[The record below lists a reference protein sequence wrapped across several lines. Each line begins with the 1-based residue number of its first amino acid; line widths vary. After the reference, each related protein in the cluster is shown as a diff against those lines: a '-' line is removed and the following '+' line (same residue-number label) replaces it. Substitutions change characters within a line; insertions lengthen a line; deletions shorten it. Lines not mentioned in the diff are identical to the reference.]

1 MTRGVSITKEQ
12 LLEVYVVRGLTAP
25 EAAAELGVHYQTIH
39 NLLRRYDIP
48 RRKTGVRR
56 DPALVAQRDALLL
69 KDFDAGKPVTAI
81 ARRFR
86 LSRQG
91 VYDVLKRHGR

>member
-1 MTRGVSITKEQ
+1 VNGITKEQ
-12 LLEVYVVRGLTAP
+12 LLDVYVTRGLTAP

-48 RRKTGVRR
+48 RRGTGPRQDV
-56 DPALVAQRDALLL
+56 ALVAERDALLL
-69 KDFDAGKPVTAI
+69 KDYDSGMTVSGI
-81 ARRFR
+81 ARRFK

-91 VYDVLKRHGR
+91 VYNILRRLGR